1 MMIYDIIFPAL
12 MLVDVNQSM
21 NHISPQTFLAYSYSC
36 TRTVLAEVEH
46 GKLLPLRRAYNK
58 SCF

>member
-1 MMIYDIIFPAL
+1 